1 MERPLEI
8 LKELS
13 QFPAVAFHEALVSNG
28 IKNILRNSRINFIE
42 DDFGNLIVELKGSNT
57 EIPPIA
63 FVAHMDHPGFE
74 VQTISDNQVI
84 ASPLGGVPY
93 SSISNGADCFVLD
106 NNGQRISCTLVPIP
120 DSSDRIVEVI
130 DIDSLKPKTPIFFN
144 LEDFSIEGDFIYMR
158 ALDDLAGCAAII
170 AALENIMNNSL
181 ENTVY
186 AVFTRAEEV
195 GLIGARLLAKSN
207 ILRLDSFVVSVET
220 SSVVPGVVHNIGP
233 VIRTGDASYTFDS
246 QAEQILMMSSNNI
259 KNKYPNFKFQRH
271 LMDAGSCE
279 ASAFMAYGYRST
291 GIAFPLGNW
300 HNATT
305 RIKDIDSGISSEY
318 IGVDDFLNGVIL
330 IQMAMEYGSTW
341 EPDYISN
348 RYKEVDDM
356 LIKRLKED

>member
-42 DDFGNLIVELKGSNT
+42 DDFGNIIVELKGSNT

-74 VQTISDNQVI
+74 VQTISDNQII

-158 ALDDLAGCAAII
+158 ALDDLAGCASII

-220 SSVVPGVVHNIGP
+220 SSVVPGVVHNMGP
-233 VIRTGDASYTFDS
+233 VI
-246 QAEQILMMSSNNI
+246 
-259 KNKYPNFKFQRH
+259 
-271 LMDAGSCE
+271 
-279 ASAFMAYGYRST
+279 
-291 GIAFPLGNW
+291 
-300 HNATT
+300 
-305 RIKDIDSGISSEY
+305 
-318 IGVDDFLNGVIL
+318 
-330 IQMAMEYGSTW
+330 
-341 EPDYISN
+341 
-348 RYKEVDDM
+348 
-356 LIKRLKED
+356 